1 MPPTKKYRFDPGIQE
16 TMERLP
22 VPFAVYQFIDG
33 QVITI
38 VLSDGFCRLLGYSE
52 RDQACYDMDHDMY
65 KDAYR

>member
-33 QVITI
+33 QVITLYRSESLRSMAI
-38 VLSDGFCRLLGYSE
+38 RCGLYEAILLTGSF
-52 RDQACYDMDHDMY
+52 
-65 KDAYR
+65 